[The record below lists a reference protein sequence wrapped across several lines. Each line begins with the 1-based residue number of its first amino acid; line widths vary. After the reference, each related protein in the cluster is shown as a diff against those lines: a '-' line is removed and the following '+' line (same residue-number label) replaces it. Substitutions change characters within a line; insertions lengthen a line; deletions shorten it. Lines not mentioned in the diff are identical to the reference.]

1 MSIIPKISIGI
12 HTKRQP
18 SNMSFDCHTTAN
30 IGFCQPTMARL
41 LIPNSHIEVKN
52 KTLVRMSPL
61 INPTA
66 GRLSQRDY
74 YTFTPM
80 FQIYEPWAQ
89 FLKGANYNSGN
100 GTSFIPSVLPKF
112 KMSDVVI
119 DFLMNNADYGFSPA
133 FDPRV
138 SIGASSHPV
147 SGDLTLFVWYV
158 RLLNTLIDDVQPSFG
173 SEIFGT
179 AEQRSSYFLQAASY
193 ENFIDP
199 FSFGSLIYES
209 QNQGVCA
216 IVYES
221 SGIAENPSLRSVNR
235 EILTFDNSDYTVFIP
250 ASIFTSSNLEPLT
263 IQYPDGQTY
272 SCDPAT
278 QGLYMHFRL
287 KPWSKNI
294 RKIFIGLGYGF
305 SPFDKL
311 DYTPFKFMAFY
322 KTWFD
327 SFYPQRDLNYQDTDM
342 YNFQKKIQ
350 IASGIRCIS
359 DFLYVLERTQRS
371 FYYFTQPDYFSA
383 SVADSGDTTL
393 NQYQTTEISSPI
405 GGPQSN
411 TPNTVT
417 SSRSFNGKADLEG
430 TLQGLTISMML
441 RLMRFTNKNS
451 VLGRS
456 IRDFA
461 KAHYNIDDI
470 HMDSMQVNK
479 INSSRVDIDFSDVMS
494 TAETDAAYLGEYAGK
509 GIGYRE
515 SEKSTF
521 DNKDFGI
528 FICMSVLVPESGYYQ
543 GSLKENTL
551 AEKFDFWTEEFDAL
565 GYEVISRG
573 ELLNDFHVK
582 SPDFNPA
589 EDYDT
594 TLGYG
599 LIPRYTH
606 IKVGRNIVNGDLTLP
621 STKASLEGYYLDKEF
636 PTVQEE
642 SVDENRMSLIR
653 PSVLPMITN
662 ISMRRIDPSDEVGN
676 YNRIFQYQGIDVDHY
691 IIHKVFD
698 VEVTA
703 PWKSISDSY
712 DTFNE
717 GDDATIERNHV

>member
-12 HTKRQP
+12 HTKRQ
-18 SNMSFDCHTTAN
+18 STNMAFDCHTTSN

-80 FQIYEPWAQ
+80 SQIYEPWAQ
-89 FLKGANYNSGN
+89 FLKGANYNPGN
-100 GTSFIPSVLPKF
+100 GASFIPSVLPKF
-112 KMSDVVI
+112 KMSDVVLWYI
-119 DFLMNNADYGFSPA
+119 LNNSDYSLSPS
-133 FDPRV
+133 FDPHINFGAPYTEAAQSFWYTWYWRTL
-138 SIGASSHPV
+138 SALYDIGNSYNLSNLFPTEKVGYPLPV
-147 SGDLTLFVWYV
+147 CTYD
-158 RLLNTLIDDVQPSFG
+158 
-173 SEIFGT
+173 E
-179 AEQRSSYFLQAASY
+179 
-193 ENFIDP
+193 FIDP
-199 FSFGSLIYES
+199 FSKGSLIFASNRGEIQTLLTDIDTEEPYFRS
-209 QNQGVCA
+209 
-216 IVYES
+216 
-221 SGIAENPSLRSVNR
+221 AEGKEVINYSNADFSI
-235 EILTFDNSDYTVFIP
+235 EIP
-250 ASIFTSSNLEPLT
+250 ASVFSEGSDNLDN
-263 IQYPDGQTY
+263 IVIKYPDGTQYTY
-272 SCDPAT
+272 NPTND
-278 QGLYMHFRL
+278 GIIIHFRL
-287 KPWSKNI
+287 KPWAKNL

-327 SFYPQRDLNYQDTDM
+327 SFYPQRDMNYQDTDM

-350 IASGIRCIS
+350 IASGIRCIN
-359 DFLYVLERTQRS
+359 DFMYVLQRTQRS

-393 NQYQTTEISSPI
+393 NNYQTTEISSPI
-405 GGPQSN
+405 GSPYSN
-411 TPNTVT
+411 TPNKVT
-417 SSRSFNGKADLEG
+417 SSRTFNGKADLEG

-451 VLGRS
+451 VIGRS
-456 IRDFA
+456 IRDYA

-470 HMDSMQVNK
+470 HLDSMQVNK
-479 INSSRVDIDFSDVMS
+479 INSSRVEIDFGEVMS
-494 TAETDAAYLGEYAGK
+494 TAETENAYLGEYAGK

-515 SEKSTF
+515 SEKSYF
-521 DNKDFGI
+521 DTKDFGI
-528 FICMSVLVPESGYYQ
+528 FICMTVLVPESGYYQ

-551 AEKFDFWTEEFDAL
+551 SEKFDFWTEEFDAL

-582 SPDFNPA
+582 SDGFNPA
-589 EDYDT
+589 DDYDT

-606 IKVGRNIVNGDLTLP
+606 LKVGRNIVNGDLTLP
-621 STKASLEGYYLDKEF
+621 STKKSLEGYYLDKEF

-642 SVDENRMSLIR
+642 SMDVNRTKLVR

-676 YNRIFQYQGIDVDHY
+676 YNRIFQHR
-691 IIHKVFD
+691 
-698 VEVTA
+698 
-703 PWKSISDSY
+703 KSY
-712 DTFNE
+712 
-717 GDDATIERNHV
+717 V

>member
-1 MSIIPKISIGI
+1 MSIIPKINIGI

-80 FQIYEPWAQ
+80 SQIYEPWGQ

-100 GTSFIPSVLPKF
+100 GASFIPSVLPKF
-112 KMSDVVI
+112 KMSNVASTFI
-119 DFLMNNADYGFSPA
+119 FINSDFSISPS
-133 FDPRV
+133 FDPYV
-138 SIGASSHPV
+138 VVGQSSHPTTGPNTRSDWYRAV
-147 SGDLTLFVWYV
+147 MLQLLDSIGLDTEMVFGLTEG
-158 RLLNTLIDDVQPSFG
+158 N
-173 SEIFGT
+173 SESLPLT
-179 AEQRSSYFLQAASY
+179 TYDE
-193 ENFIDP
+193 FIDP
-199 FSFGSLIYES
+199 FGPGSVILELDNGINTMTDFNGSSDDFVFHKVDKELINYE
-209 QNQGVCA
+209 NA
-216 IVYES
+216 
-221 SGIAENPSLRSVNR
+221 
-235 EILTFDNSDYTVFIP
+235 DYSVFIP
-250 ASIFTSSNLEPLT
+250 ADNFNEGIPQLGLK
-263 IQYPDGQTY
+263 YPDGTVYQV
-272 SCDPAT
+272 DPAT
-278 QGLYMHFRL
+278 NGLYIHFRL
-287 KPWSKNI
+287 KPWAKNM

-305 SPFDKL
+305 SPFDRL

-327 SFYPQRDLNYQDTDM
+327 SFYPQRDMNYQDTDM

-350 IASGIRCIS
+350 TSSGIRCIN
-359 DFLYVLERTQRS
+359 DFMYVLTRSQRS

-393 NQYQTTEISSPI
+393 NPYQTTEISSPI
-405 GGPQSN
+405 GGPYSN
-411 TPNTVT
+411 TLNTVT
-417 SSRSFNGKADLEG
+417 SSRVFNGKADLEG

-456 IRDFA
+456 IRDYA
-461 KAHYNIDDI
+461 KVHYNIDDI
-470 HMDSMQVNK
+470 HLDSMQVNK

-494 TAETDAAYLGEYAGK
+494 TAETDNAYLGEYAGK

-515 SEKSTF
+515 SEKSFF
-521 DNKDFGI
+521 DTKDFGI
-528 FICMSVLVPESGYYQ
+528 FICMTVLVPESGYYQ

-551 AEKFDFWTEEFDAL
+551 SEKFDFWTEEFDAL

-582 SPDFNPA
+582 SNDFNPA
-589 EDYDT
+589 DDYDT

-599 LIPRYTH
+599 FIPRYTH

-621 STKASLEGYYLDKEF
+621 STKKALEGYYLDKEF

-642 SVDENRMSLIR
+642 SIDENQSKLVR

-691 IIHKVFD
+691 IIHKIFD

-717 GDDATIERNHV
+717 GDDANIERNHV